1 LLAEKR
7 PFSQTI
13 PSVAGPHAGP
23 YDAPLSPGT
32 PSAQPALET
41 MLRGIRTAST
51 NWLGRTIMG
60 VVMGLLAATFALWG
74 INDIFRG
81 FGRSTLAKI
90 GGTEIPIEQFRR
102 TYSERLQQLGRQIGQ
117 PVSPEQAKAFGV
129 DRAVLLAMISDAGL
143 DQRAR
148 QMGLGVPDEEVVR
161 RITEDP
167 TFRSPTGKFD
177 RARFE
182 QFLRAVGMSE
192 QRVIA
197 DQRRV
202 MLRRQIV
209 ESINGDV
216 PVPKAWL
223 QAVSEFQNQQ
233 RNIEFVTLGA
243 AQAGDIPAPTPEQLS
258 KYFEEHKIF
267 FRAPEFRKI
276 EVIAATPEELGRWM
290 EISDADIKAEF
301 DAHRNRYVTPERRHV
316 EQIVFPTMQEA
327 DAAAARIKDGL
338 SFAALAAERDLK
350 DKDVDLGT
358 VSKNEII
365 DPAVAE
371 AAFALKDGEVSAP
384 VQGRFGAVIVT
395 VTKIEPEE
403 GKSLADVTP
412 QIRKDIAVERAK
424 TEVRA
429 LHEKIEDER
438 AGGASLPQIAEKLK
452 LPVATYDVDRS
463 ARDPNGKVANF
474 PHAGQVI
481 PAAFNSDVGV
491 DNDPLEADGGYI
503 WYNVAGITPSRDR
516 TLDEVKDQV
525 EARWREDEIASRL
538 KAKSAELLDKLKGGT
553 PFDAIAAAAG
563 LKVQT
568 AEKVTRGKPEGGV
581 SAKVVA
587 AAFRTPKDGYGSAEG
602 DQPTDWV
609 VFRVTDI
616 VTPKFDAD
624 SAEMK
629 RIADLLKKQQSEE
642 ILEEYL
648 VWLQNDLGTS
658 VNQAALAQALGNGAP
673 DTN

>member
-1 LLAEKR
+1 
-7 PFSQTI
+7 
-13 PSVAGPHAGP
+13 
-23 YDAPLSPGT
+23 
-32 PSAQPALET
+32 
-41 MLRGIRTAST
+41 MLRGIRNAST
-51 NWLGRTIMG
+51 NWLGRIVMG
-60 VVMGLLAATFALWG
+60 VVMGLLAATFAVWG
-74 INDIFRG
+74 INDIFKG
-81 FGRSTLAKI
+81 FGRSTLAKV

-102 TYSERLQQLGRQIGQ
+102 TYNERLQQLSRQVGQ
-117 PVSPEQAKAFGV
+117 PISPEQAKAIGLE
-129 DRAVLLAMISDAGL
+129 RSVLLGMVNDAGL

-148 QMGLGVPDEEVVR
+148 QMGLGLPDEEIVR

-177 RARFE
+177 RNRFD
-182 QFLRAVGMSE
+182 QFLRAVGMTE
-192 QRVIA
+192 QRVVA
-197 DQRRV
+197 EQRRL

-223 QAVSEFQNQQ
+223 EAVNEFQNQQ
-233 RNIEFVTLGA
+233 RNIEYVTLGP

-258 KYFEEHKIF
+258 KYFEERKIM
-267 FRAPEFRKI
+267 FRAPEYRKI
-276 EVIAATPEELGRWM
+276 EVIAVTPEELGRWM
-290 EISDADIKAEF
+290 EISEADVKAEF
-301 DAHRNRYVTPERRHV
+301 DARRNRYVTPERRHV

-327 DAAAARIKDGL
+327 EAAEARIKDGL
-338 SFAALAAERDLK
+338 SFAALAAERGLK
-350 DKDVDLGT
+350 DKDFDLGT

-365 DPAVAE
+365 DPAVAN

-412 QIRKDIAVERAK
+412 QIRKEIATDRAK
-424 TEVRA
+424 GDVRS

-452 LPVATYDVDRS
+452 LPVVTYDVDRS
-463 ARDPNGKVANF
+463 GREPNGKVMNF

-481 PAAFNSDVGV
+481 PAAFNTEVGA
-491 DNDPLEADGGYI
+491 DNDPLEADGGYV
-503 WYNVAGITPSRDR
+503 WYNVAGVTPSRDR

-525 EARWREDEIASRL
+525 EARWREDEIAARL
-538 KAKSAELLDKLKGGT
+538 KTKSAELLDKLKAGT
-553 PFDAIAAAAG
+553 AFDAVAASAG

-568 AEKVTRGKPEGGV
+568 ADKLTRGKPQAGV
-581 SAKVVA
+581 SPRVIA
-587 AAFRTPKDGYGSAEG
+587 AVFRTAKDAYGSAEA
-602 DQPTDWV
+602 DQPTEWV

-616 VTPKFDAD
+616 STPKFEAD
-624 SAEMK
+624 SPEMK
-629 RIADLLKKQQSEE
+629 RVADLLKKQQSEE
-642 ILEEYL
+642 ILEQYMA
-648 VWLQNDLGTS
+648 WLQNDLGTT
-658 VNQAALAQALGNGAP
+658 VNQAALAQALGNNAP

>member
-1 LLAEKR
+1 
-7 PFSQTI
+7 
-13 PSVAGPHAGP
+13 
-23 YDAPLSPGT
+23 
-32 PSAQPALET
+32 
-41 MLRGIRTAST
+41 MLRGIRNAST
-51 NWLGRTIMG
+51 NWLGRIVMG
-60 VVMGLLAATFALWG
+60 VVMGLLAATFAVWG
-74 INDIFRG
+74 INDIFKG
-81 FGRSTLAKI
+81 FGRSTLAKV

-102 TYSERLQQLGRQIGQ
+102 TYNERLQQLSRQVGQ
-117 PVSPEQAKAFGV
+117 PISPEQAKAIGLE
-129 DRAVLLAMISDAGL
+129 RSVLLGMVNDAGL

-148 QMGLGVPDEEVVR
+148 QMGLGLPDEEIVR

-177 RARFE
+177 RNRFD
-182 QFLRAVGMSE
+182 QFLRAVGMTE
-192 QRVIA
+192 QRVVA
-197 DQRRV
+197 EQRRL

-223 QAVSEFQNQQ
+223 EAVNEFQNQQ
-233 RNIEFVTLGA
+233 RNIEYVTLGP

-258 KYFEEHKIF
+258 KYFEERKIM
-267 FRAPEFRKI
+267 FRAPEYRKI
-276 EVIAATPEELGRWM
+276 EVIAVTPEELGRWM
-290 EISDADIKAEF
+290 EISEADVKAEF
-301 DAHRNRYVTPERRHV
+301 DARRNRYVTPERRHV

-327 DAAAARIKDGL
+327 EAAEARIKDGL
-338 SFAALAAERDLK
+338 SFAALAAERGLK
-350 DKDVDLGT
+350 DKDFDLGT

-365 DPAVAE
+365 DPAVAN

-412 QIRKDIAVERAK
+412 QIRKEIATDRAK
-424 TEVRA
+424 GDVRS

-452 LPVATYDVDRS
+452 LPVVTYDVDRS
-463 ARDPNGKVANF
+463 GREPNGKVMNF

-481 PAAFNSDVGV
+481 PAAFNTEVGA
-491 DNDPLEADGGYI
+491 DNDPLEADGGYV
-503 WYNVAGITPSRDR
+503 WYNVAGVTPSRDH

-525 EARWREDEIASRL
+525 EARWREDEIAARL
-538 KAKSAELLDKLKGGT
+538 KTKSAELLDKLKAGT
-553 PFDAIAAAAG
+553 AFDAVAASAG

-568 AEKVTRGKPEGGV
+568 ADKLTRGKPQAGV
-581 SAKVVA
+581 SPRVIA
-587 AAFRTPKDGYGSAEG
+587 AVFRTAKDAYGSAEA
-602 DQPTDWV
+602 DQPTEWV

-616 VTPKFDAD
+616 STPKFEAD
-624 SAEMK
+624 SPEMK
-629 RIADLLKKQQSEE
+629 RVADLLKKQQSEE
-642 ILEEYL
+642 ILEQYMA
-648 VWLQNDLGTS
+648 WLQNDLGTT
-658 VNQAALAQALGNGAP
+658 VNQAALAQALGNKAP

>member
-1 LLAEKR
+1 
-7 PFSQTI
+7 
-13 PSVAGPHAGP
+13 
-23 YDAPLSPGT
+23 
-32 PSAQPALET
+32 
-41 MLRGIRTAST
+41 
-51 NWLGRTIMG
+51 MG

-102 TYSERLQQLGRQIGQ
+102 TYSDRLQQLGRQIGQ
-117 PVSPEQAKAFGV
+117 PISPEQAKAFGV
-129 DRAVLLAMISDAGL
+129 DRSVLLGMISDAGL

-148 QMGLGVPDEEVVR
+148 QMGLGLPDEEVVR

-167 TFRSPTGKFD
+167 AFRGPTGKFD
-177 RARFE
+177 RGRFE
-182 QFLRAVGMSE
+182 QFLRGVGLSE
-192 QRVIA
+192 QRLIA
-197 DQRRV
+197 EQRRL

-216 PVPKAWL
+216 PVPKGWL

-243 AQAGDIPAPTPEQLS
+243 AQAGDVPAPTPEQLS
-258 KYFEEHKIF
+258 KYFEEHKIL

-301 DAHRNRYVTPERRHV
+301 DANRSHYVAPERRHV
-316 EQIVFPTMQEA
+316 EQIVFPTMQDAEA
-327 DAAAARIKDGL
+327 AEARIKDGL
-338 SFAALAAERDLK
+338 SFSALAAERSLK

-365 DPAVAE
+365 DPAVAN

-403 GKSLADVTP
+403 EKSLADVTP
-412 QIRKDIAVERAK
+412 QIRKDIATQRAK
-424 TEVRA
+424 TEVHS

-438 AGGASLPQIAEKLK
+438 AGGASLPEIAEKLK

-463 ARDPNGKVANF
+463 GRDPNGKVANF

-491 DNDPLEADGGYI
+491 DNDPIEADGGYV
-503 WYNVAGITPSRDR
+503 WYNVAAITPSRDR

-525 EARWREDEIASRL
+525 EARWRQDEIASRL
-538 KAKSAELLDKLKGGT
+538 KAKSAELLDKLKAGT
-553 PFDAIAAAAG
+553 ALDAVAAAAG

-568 AEKVTRGKPEGGV
+568 ADKITRAKPDSGV
-581 SAKVVA
+581 SQRVSA
-587 AAFRTPKDGYGSAEG
+587 AVFRTAKDGYGSAEG
-602 DQPTDWV
+602 DQPTEWV

-629 RIADLLKKQQSEE
+629 RVAELLKKQESEE
-642 ILEEYL
+642 ILEQY
-648 VWLQNDLGTS
+648 VAWLQNDLGTS

>member
-1 LLAEKR
+1 
-7 PFSQTI
+7 
-13 PSVAGPHAGP
+13 
-23 YDAPLSPGT
+23 
-32 PSAQPALET
+32 

-117 PVSPEQAKAFGV
+117 PISPEQAKAFGV
-129 DRAVLLAMISDAGL
+129 DRSVLFGMISDAGL

-148 QMGLGVPDEEVVR
+148 QMGLGLPDEEIVR

-167 TFRSPTGKFD
+167 TFRGPTGKFD
-177 RARFE
+177 RGRFE
-182 QFLRAVGMSE
+182 QFLRGVGLTE
-192 QRVIA
+192 QRLIA
-197 DQRRV
+197 EQRRL

-223 QAVSEFQNQQ
+223 QAVSEFQTQQ
-233 RNIEFVTLGA
+233 RNIEFVTLGT

-258 KYFEEHKIF
+258 KYFEERKIL
-267 FRAPEFRKI
+267 FRAPEYRKV

-290 EISDADIKAEF
+290 EISEADIKAEF
-301 DAHRNRYVTPERRHV
+301 DAHRSRYVTPERRHV
-316 EQIVFPTMQEA
+316 EQIVFPSMQDAEA
-327 DAAAARIKDGL
+327 AVGRIKDGL
-338 SFAALAAERDLK
+338 SFAALAAERGLK
-350 DKDVDLGT
+350 DKDIDLGT

-365 DPAVAE
+365 DPAVAD

-403 GKSLADVTP
+403 QKSLADVTP
-412 QIRKDIAVERAK
+412 QIRKDIATERAK
-424 TEVRA
+424 AEVRS

-452 LPVATYDVDRS
+452 LPVATHDVDRS
-463 ARDPNGKVANF
+463 GRDPNGKVANF

-491 DNDPLEADGGYI
+491 DNDPLEVDGGYI

-538 KAKSAELLDKLKGGT
+538 KAKSAELLDKLKAGT
-553 PFDAIAAAAG
+553 PFDAVAAAAG

-568 AEKVTRGKPEGGV
+568 ADKITRAKPEGGV
-581 SAKVVA
+581 SPKVVA
-587 AAFRTPKDGYGSAEG
+587 AVFRTAKDGFGSAEG
-602 DQPTDWV
+602 DQPTEWV

-616 VTPKFDAD
+616 VTPRFDAD
-624 SAEMK
+624 SAEVK
-629 RIADLLKKQQSEE
+629 RVADLLKKQESEE
-642 ILEEYL
+642 ILEQYIA
-648 VWLQNDLGTS
+648 WLQNDLGTS